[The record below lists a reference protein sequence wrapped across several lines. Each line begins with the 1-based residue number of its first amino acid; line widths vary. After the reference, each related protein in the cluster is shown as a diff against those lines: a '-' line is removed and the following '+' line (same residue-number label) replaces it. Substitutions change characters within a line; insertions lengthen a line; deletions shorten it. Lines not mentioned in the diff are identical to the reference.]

1 MLIEMNITQLIEN
14 KLSFEEY
21 FLLFCVKHSHKE
33 ILLSYVKNVK
43 SYDDEVFEKLKSQEF
58 LDYTQ
63 NSEGLI
69 VFSSLKLGDKSV
81 SLFPIS
87 DQTFEGCFAELK
99 QTYPKKFGER
109 ILHLDNARCIDL
121 YKKIIINNGIINM
134 VKHNLILKCIRV
146 EIDKR
151 TRTGQMK
158 FMQALP
164 TYLYQKNWEPYIDEI
179 NNNSTEEDIDAI

>member
-1 MLIEMNITQLIEN
+1 MLIEINVTQLIEN
-14 KLSFEEY
+14 KLTFEEY

-43 SYDDEVFEKLKSQEF
+43 SYDDGVFEKLKEQDF
-58 LDYTQ
+58 LDYVQ
-63 NSEGLI
+63 DSEGLI
-69 VFSSLKLGDKSV
+69 VFSSLKLGNKATV
-81 SLFPIS
+81 LFPMS
-87 DQTFEGCFAELK
+87 NQTFEVCFAELK

-109 ILHLDNARCIDL
+109 VLHLDNARCIDL
-121 YKKIIINNGIINM
+121 YKKAITNNGVVDM
-134 VKHNLILKCIRV
+134 VKHNLILKCIKL
-146 EIDKR
+146 EIEKR

-158 FMQALP
+158 FLQALP